1 MKLSTIKVPSMRIP
15 VALSFLAFGLLYSVP
30 TAQAVEL
37 WRIGSLDADY
47 GEFALAGGYQD
58 FASTFSQ
65 GVAFTIGTSDPAR
78 DWPYIHPGPADAW
91 SGNQSHSFKV
101 LFTVDR
107 LPETACRLMVALT
120 STHGG
125 TPPSVAVT
133 VNGHACDTAQ
143 LPRGGGDDA
152 LTNPKAG
159 KPCRQSFLFP
169 ADWLVEGANQIEMI
183 STSGSWMLYDAVK
196 LEDGIPNTPG
206 ISRIEAVSTPMFKT
220 VDGELRQA
228 VRVRVENGGL
238 AGPGALSLD
247 GEVPVTQAV
256 ELRQGTANLMLL
268 APPFTKTERRTVTLE
283 AGGKTVSTEFD
294 AKPERQWTLYVAPS
308 AHTDIGYTDLQEKCM
323 ALHVDNAMAGLDA
336 ASSDPNFRWNL
347 EVFAQYDWFAELKPE
362 HMTELDRQIQSGQ
375 AGLTALYLNMLTG
388 LCSGAEM
395 MRLLAPAQACGR
407 RLGTPVLM
415 ASLNDVPTSVGTLPM
430 FLRHAGV
437 RYFAEAINQD
447 RGPVFLHCDPE
458 MNQSPFWWE
467 APDGSRVLAI
477 FTRTYFQVWQI
488 KLHESM
494 AAVEDTLP
502 GFLDLFVREDYPGDA
517 IFINGAFLD
526 NCAMTPNYAK
536 VAAEWNQ
543 TWDYPKFVLSTPEAY
558 FRHIEEKFGN
568 ELPVYRGDMGTFW
581 EDGAASSAAE
591 TAMVRWAKNLVATA
605 EKWEALAALR
615 GAGAAAPGGF
625 SDTWKDILY
634 YDEHT
639 WGSAVSISDPNNPQS
654 TGQWAR
660 KAAYA
665 SKSREGATAARD
677 KGLAALRRLSAAPE
691 PGSGNAVA
699 VSNPLSWSRDIPVTL
714 SMGTAEGTP
723 VVLDKESG
731 TPVPAQKTMAGS
743 LFFVAKNVPAMGWRV
758 YEIVPGEKNPAPALL
773 TVSAG
778 DPYTFATDR
787 FSFHVNEK
795 TGGLDRLTDLETGRE
810 WVDAASGYHMNQ
822 FLHVSGGNGTAMI
835 HPGHARATDLQ
846 VSTHESASVTLAENG
861 PARAVLRIE
870 RTGGA
875 SPVDTN
881 LVIHAD
887 STLDFINVIHK
898 VETLE
903 KEGGYFAFP
912 FGMNTPDSATAY
924 MELPYGVIA
933 ADQEQMPGACREW
946 YTVNTFAAVGNGAQS
961 AIVAA
966 PDTPLFTVGDVNRGL
981 WPNRNRGNRHT
992 LFAYVYNNY
1001 WHTNYKASQGGDLRC
1016 AFSVNLAEAPFDPVS
1031 ATRFGWARTLDLTPD
1046 AENAVPDAG
1055 NSGAATQSLI
1065 TLDEGPVLVS
1075 ELLSLDGGKKVLVR
1089 LYNPGFSPVSTG
1101 LALPGVTL
1109 ASMEQT
1115 DLFGENGVPLPVDR
1129 KINVPARGIATV
1141 ALEAQ

>member
-1 MKLSTIKVPSMRIP
+1 MRIP
-15 VALSFLAFGLLYSVP
+15 VALSLLAFGLLYSIP

-47 GEFALAGGYQD
+47 GEFALAGRYQD

-101 LFTVDR
+101 LFALDR

-125 TPPSVAVT
+125 APPSVAVT
-133 VNGHACDTAQ
+133 VNGRACDTAQ
-143 LPRGGGDDA
+143 LPRGGNDDA

-159 KPCRQSFLFP
+159 KPSRQSFLFP
-169 ADWLVEGANQIEMI
+169 ADWLVEGANQIELI
-183 STSGSWMLYDAVK
+183 TTSGSWMLYDAVK
-196 LEDGIPNTPG
+196 LEDGIPNTPD

-220 VDGELRQA
+220 VNGELRQA

-238 AGPGALSLD
+238 AGPGVLALD

-256 ELRQGTANLMLL
+256 EVRQGTAHLMLL
-268 APPFTKTERRTVTLE
+268 APPFTNAERRTVTLE
-283 AGGKTVSTEFD
+283 AGGKSVQAAFD

-336 ASSDPNFRWNL
+336 AASDPDFRWNL

-362 HMTELDRQIQSGQ
+362 RMAELDRQIQSGQ

-488 KLHESM
+488 KLHESV

-502 GFLDLFVREDYPGDA
+502 GFLDLFLREDYPGDA

-605 EKWEALAALR
+605 EKWEALSALR

-665 SKSREGATAARD
+665 TKSLEGGRD
-677 KGLAALRRLSAAPE
+677 AQRNHGLAALRSLAGISNGE
-691 PGSGNAVA
+691 GGNTII
-699 VSNPLSWSRDIPVTL
+699 VSNPLSWVRDVPVML
-714 SMGTAEGTP
+714 PEGATTGGA
-723 VVLDKESG
+723 VLDKETG
-731 TPVPAQKTMAGS
+731 NPVVFQETADGS
-743 LFFVAKNVPAMGWRV
+743 LFFTAASVPAMGWRV
-758 YEIVPGEKNPAPALL
+758 FEIVPGEKNPAPALL

-795 TGGLDRLTDLETGRE
+795 TGGLDRLTDLKTGRE

-835 HPGHARATDLQ
+835 HPNHTRATDLQ
-846 VSTHESASVTLAENG
+846 VSTHESASVMLVENG

-870 RTGGA
+870 RTGGP
-875 SPVDTN
+875 SPVDTD

-912 FGMNTPDSATAY
+912 FGLNTPDRTTAY
-924 MELPYGVIA
+924 LELPYGVIA
-933 ADQEQMPGACREW
+933 ADQEQLPGACREW

-961 AIVAA
+961 ATVAA

-981 WPNRNRGNRHT
+981 WPNRNRGNRHM

-1001 WHTNYKASQGGDLRC
+1001 WHTNYKASQGGNIRC
-1016 AFSVNLAEAPFDPVS
+1016 AFSINLAEAPFDPAA
-1031 ATRFGWARTLDLTPD
+1031 ATRFGWARALDLTPD
-1046 AENAVPDAG
+1046 TENALPGAG
-1055 NSGAATQSLI
+1055 NGGVPAQSLV
-1065 TLDEGPVLVS
+1065 TLDEGPVVLS
-1075 ELLSLDGGKKVLVR
+1075 ELLSLDDGKKVLAR
-1089 LYNPGFSPVSTG
+1089 LYNPGFSPAATG
-1101 LALPGVTL
+1101 IGMPGVTL
-1109 ASMEQT
+1109 ASLQRT
-1115 DLFGENGVPLPVDR
+1115 DLFGENGTPLPVDE
-1129 KINVPARGIATV
+1129 KITVPARGIVTV
-1141 ALEAQ
+1141 VLQAE